1 MGANESAK
9 YVGVDKFIEF
19 IPRYPSRNTAEIE
32 KTKAAVKPVEFYH
45 SLIDILQIKNLRLSN
60 IEPLKLNVI
69 FDRLRGEQ
77 LESSI
82 NNLSLIVSK
91 NNQQYQ
97 LFGSVNIIGGKYKFS
112 NSNFDLQDGG
122 KINWNSVDIRSGAM
136 DNIYGT
142 KAISVSNQQSGERDN
157 VKLLL
162 AITGTLNTPQVAMG
176 YYMNE
181 QTQPFASV
189 NMIGGQPSQ
198 IDSNAELNVISLL
211 LYKQW
216 YIRPGS
222 SGINNNIAVSSVGFS
237 AGTGILSSRI
247 SRLIQNIGG
256 LESFNL
262 NVGMDK
268 RGALSGLD
276 LYFALSVPGT
286 GGKVRFIGTGSSP
299 GNRESSTANYY
310 GTAQKIE
317 YRVTPKVYFE
327 ASRSYGQNGNTTS
340 GTNLQKPAETW
351 GVSLSYKERFQ
362 SWDQFW
368 KHLIPSSN
376 KKK

>member
-1 MGANESAK
+1 M
-9 YVGVDKFIEF
+9 
-19 IPRYPSRNTAEIE
+19 
-32 KTKAAVKPVEFYH
+32 
-45 SLIDILQIKNLRLSN
+45 
-60 IEPLKLNVI
+60 
-69 FDRLRGEQ
+69 
-77 LESSI
+77 
-82 NNLSLIVSK
+82 
-91 NNQQYQ
+91 
-97 LFGSVNIIGGKYKFS
+97 
-112 NSNFDLQDGG
+112 
-122 KINWNSVDIRSGAM
+122 
-136 DNIYGT
+136 
-142 KAISVSNQQSGERDN
+142 
-157 VKLLL
+157 
-162 AITGTLNTPQVAMG
+162 
-176 YYMNE
+176 
-181 QTQPFASV
+181 
-189 NMIGGQPSQ
+189 
-198 IDSNAELNVISLL
+198 L